1 MAQTAANLVVHVI
14 LRVPVRQCVTSLPI
28 PLRLLLAAAGTCRVA
43 FGLRAG
49 QKVFTLRGARPRD
62 ADRALMLCA
71 EHQGFSLSGT
81 VRCGTDGRLRLEQD
95 GSSWAHC

>member
-43 FGLRAG
+43 
-49 QKVFTLRGARPRD
+49 
-62 ADRALMLCA
+62 
-71 EHQGFSLSGT
+71 T

>member
-28 PLRLLLAAAGTCRVA
+28 PLRLLLAAAGTCRGA

-71 EHQGFSLSGT
+71 ERQGFSL
-81 VRCGTDGRLRLEQD
+81 
-95 GSSWAHC
+95 